1 MAGEVLEVEE
11 AWRELR
17 RRVADRLTG
26 MSSEQTLIVTAQVA
40 RLQDGPGPYVTVGR
54 TGDDWRLEAVSNG
67 YLDTAHRLDESAEGR
82 LLALGWSEPTYL
94 PGGHAPVGSANW
106 WCDLESG
113 HEEHAAWLLVETLRE
128 VYAVHH
134 PAFLESRGLD
144 LDGLRGPEAS
154 PAWDVENL
162 PVLRPRDSEHLR
174 DLVAETLT
182 AMTGAPVHADDEGDV
197 PMPCGDQSVVWV
209 AGEDDRPVVTLF
221 SVLVVDVTIPE
232 AGLAALNLV
241 AGRLPFLSARLLGDR
256 LTVFHELHAMPFVP
270 EHLAGWVAR
279 CQVEL
284 DEVAAELAV
293 LLGGRR
299 FLAHLEDGPD
309 ASDLLAVA
317 PPVLDEEV
325 AVVAELLADG
335 ARVPARVVA
344 EVFGHD
350 RRALVRRLVG
360 LRQGQIVPHTDD
372 LDALLA
378 ALRAGLRWIVDEP
391 DRFADVRRRAGARS
405 ATRATVQGLLIDDQ
419 PDLFEPEPG
428 AAG

>member
-67 YLDTAHRLDESAEGR
+67 YLDTAHR
-82 LLALGWSEPTYL
+82 L

-256 LTVFHELHAMPFVP
+256 LTV
-270 EHLAGWVAR
+270 
-279 CQVEL
+279 
-284 DEVAAELAV
+284 
-293 LLGGRR
+293 
-299 FLAHLEDGPD
+299 
-309 ASDLLAVA
+309 VA